1 MSRKI
6 GPNPRAA
13 VLLRGIAEDH
23 KDVADWPRD
32 VILRLIEAGIGPVL
46 WRIAR
51 DTSPFMLTEL
61 QSADLT
67 ARLIIGRLLE
77 SAREILQAAGD
88 AAAEIIVLKGVVASE
103 CHYPEPHL
111 RVMGDIDLL
120 APPNLYQPLQS
131 LLYGLGYRQHSQ
143 LPQEFF
149 TNHHHAMPFYHPT
162 KHQWVEIHSSLFPPS
177 SPCAREACFAP
188 AAVTTESIAFGFR
201 GITTRR
207 LRDELHLIYVCS
219 HWGKTLNLQRGLIPI
234 LDVLYLLQSTA
245 NLDWDRV
252 RRSAGNGLSKK
263 YLTLLLGYLL
273 AHELIRLESEVIEW
287 VRQSTRRIGRF
298 NVRLLH
304 TLIDNFLVLQ
314 RPCGRVLTETNISA
328 VWDTLLRDKASA
340 SNLLGIPLALLFPPT
355 RADRFRSAL
364 VARRMRS
371 MLRRG

>member
-1 MSRKI
+1 M
-6 GPNPRAA
+6 
-13 VLLRGIAEDH
+13 LRSVAEDH
-23 KDVADWPRD
+23 KDLNLADWPQD
-32 VILRLIEAGIGPVL
+32 VILRLIEAGAGPIL

-51 DTSPFMLTEL
+51 ETSPFMLMEL

-77 SAREILQAAGD
+77 SAEEILRAAGN
-88 AAAEIIVLKGVVASE
+88 AAAEIIVLKGVVAAE

-131 LLYGLGYRQHSQ
+131 LLYELGYRQNSQ

-188 AAVTTESIAFGFR
+188 AAVTSESIPFGFH

-234 LDVLYLLQSTA
+234 LDVLYLLQRTA

-252 RRSAGNGLSKK
+252 RQSAGNGPSKK

-273 AHELIRLESEVIEW
+273 AHELIRLESEVVGW
-287 VRQSTRRIGRF
+287 VRQNNQRIGRF

-304 TLIDNFLVLQ
+304 ALIDNFLVLQ
-314 RPCGRVLTETNISA
+314 RPSGRVLTETNIGA
-328 VWDTLLRDKASA
+328 VWDTLLRDKRAT
-340 SNLLGIPLALLFPPT
+340 SNLLGIPLALLFPAN
-355 RADRFRSAL
+355 RADKFRPAL
-364 VARRMRS
+364 AVRRVRS